1 MKAFFYKTK
10 FILMLMTLSTLPSFA
25 QNLLKNNNT
34 LLYISDSASLT
45 INGNFTNEGQT
56 SLENNGLVKIGGNT
70 SFLLDDSSEDLGNF
84 IFISDRFQTLNAN
97 HPLNFSN
104 ITLNKSDS
112 SIRLNVNITVSDTI
126 YMLQG
131 KFDIHNNNLILGQAG
146 SLTLENELAYITG
159 QNGFIQKTG
168 FISASAATH
177 LGNLGVE
184 IEPSNALGETT
195 IRRYHAPRDVG
206 GAFGIKRYYEFTPE
220 FSPPFDARLTM
231 FYIDN
236 DEERNNIPKYAINTY
251 TFGNGVWTQ
260 ALALQDTVNNSLTL
274 QNVNF
279 LRPLTG
285 ALGNAL
291 PVEFLNFTATNI
303 ENRQVK
309 LKWSTATEINN
320 DYFTVERSENG
331 YDFESIGEVAG
342 AGNSAFILHYEFD
355 DMEPLNGISYYRIK
369 QTDFDGKFDYS
380 IIRSVNIRKDNT
392 IVLYPNPASGNFI
405 NLKGIEGKH
414 NIEIYN
420 AIGSIVKKDVITSQS
435 KTEIN
440 KIDIV
445 NLMPGTYFL
454 KIIDSNGNSY
464 FTNVLIL

>member
-1 MKAFFYKTK
+1 MKAFFNKIK
-10 FILMLMTLSTLPSFA
+10 ISLMLLILSTMPSIA

-34 LLYISDSASLT
+34 LLFISDSASLI
-45 INGNFTNEGQT
+45 INGNFTHEGQT
-56 SLENNGLVKIGGNT
+56 SLQNNGLIKIGGNT
-70 SFLLDDSSEDLGNF
+70 NF
-84 IFISDRFQTLNAN
+84 ILNDTSESLGHFVFLDNRFQSLNAN
-97 HPLNFSN
+97 QILNFSN

-112 SIRLNVNITVSDTI
+112 SIRLNVNITVADTVF
-126 YMLQG
+126 MQLG
-131 KFDIHNNNLILGQAG
+131 KLDIHNNNLVLGQNG

-159 QNGFIQKTG
+159 ENGFIQKTG
-168 FISASAATH
+168 FIPASGVSH

-220 FSPPFDARLTM
+220 FSPPFDATLTM
-231 FYIDN
+231 YYIDN
-236 DEERNNIPKYAINTY
+236 DEERSNIPKYAINTY

-331 YDFESIGEVAG
+331 YDFEPIGEVAG

-380 IIRSVNIRKDNT
+380 VIRSVNIKKDNT
-392 IVLYPNPASGNFI
+392 IVLYPNPASGNYL

-420 AIGSIVKKDVITSQS
+420 AIGSIVKKHVFTSLS

-454 KIIDSNGNSY
+454 KIIDDNGNSY
-464 FTNVLIL
+464 LTNVLIL